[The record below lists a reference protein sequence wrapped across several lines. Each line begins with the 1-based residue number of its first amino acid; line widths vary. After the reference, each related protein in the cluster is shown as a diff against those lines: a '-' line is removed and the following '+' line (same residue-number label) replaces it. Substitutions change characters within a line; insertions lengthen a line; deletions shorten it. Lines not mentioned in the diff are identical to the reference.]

1 MQNLALAMRNAFPSL
16 ADDALVPTLRLSD
29 CPNWDSMT
37 AVNLVMEIESIC
49 GVQMSDY
56 EPKDTTTL
64 ADVAQKIL
72 ALGGKP

>member
-1 MQNLALAMRNAFPSL
+1 MQNLATAMRNAFPSISE
-16 ADDALVPTLRLSD
+16 DALVPSLRLSD

-64 ADVAQKIL
+64 AEVAQSIL
-72 ALGGKP
+72 AMGGKP